1 MKVYIID
8 SSITG
13 KAVKESSVFQ
23 KETNRTI
30 GYLWRRL

>member
-23 KETNRTI
+23 KELI
-30 GYLWRRL
+30 EQFKFV